1 MYKCL
6 ILSRIPIQKLHNDL
20 VYDPE
25 ILKFSVKEK
34 GAAWKLREYTQ
45 VLNNNLDLILA
56 NLDKERAE
64 ESTSGGGGGPEAAA
78 NAAAAVAPPQ
88 DMDKDPSE

>member
-1 MYKCL
+1 M
-6 ILSRIPIQKLHNDL
+6 
-20 VYDPE
+20 
-25 ILKFSVKEK
+25 FSVKEK

-56 NLDKERAE
+56 NLDKERVE
-64 ESTSGGGGGPEAAA
+64 ESTSGGGGPEVAANAATSAAA
-78 NAAAAVAPPQ
+78 NAAASAAPPQ

>member
-1 MYKCL
+1 M
-6 ILSRIPIQKLHNDL
+6 
-20 VYDPE
+20 
-25 ILKFSVKEK
+25 FSVKEK

-64 ESTSGGGGGPEAAA
+64 ESTSGGGPAAASQAA
-78 NAAAAVAPPQ
+78 NAAADAAASAAPPD
-88 DMDKDPSE
+88 DMDKDSSE

>member
-1 MYKCL
+1 M
-6 ILSRIPIQKLHNDL
+6 
-20 VYDPE
+20 
-25 ILKFSVKEK
+25 FSVKEK
-34 GAAWKLREYTQ
+34 GAGWKLREYTQ

-64 ESTSGGGGGPEAAA
+64 EGTSGGGPEAAA
-78 NAAAAVAPPQ
+78 SAAVTSAANAAPLE

>member
-1 MYKCL
+1 M
-6 ILSRIPIQKLHNDL
+6 
-20 VYDPE
+20 
-25 ILKFSVKEK
+25 FSVKEK

-64 ESTSGGGGGPEAAA
+64 ESTSGGGSEAAASAAASAAAGQAASAAA
-78 NAAAAVAPPQ
+78 NAAANAAPPE
-88 DMDKDPSE
+88 DLDKDSSE

>member
-1 MYKCL
+1 M
-6 ILSRIPIQKLHNDL
+6 
-20 VYDPE
+20 
-25 ILKFSVKEK
+25 ILKKRMFSVKEK

-64 ESTSGGGGGPEAAA
+64 ESTSGGGSEAAA
-78 NAAAAVAPPQ
+78 NAAAGQAASAAANAAANAAPPE
-88 DMDKDPSE
+88 DMDKDSSE

>member
-1 MYKCL
+1 M
-6 ILSRIPIQKLHNDL
+6 
-20 VYDPE
+20 
-25 ILKFSVKEK
+25 FSVKEK

-64 ESTSGGGGGPEAAA
+64 ESTNGGGSGSEAAA
-78 NAAAAVAPPQ
+78 NAAAIAAANAAANMAASAATNAAAKAAPPE

>member
-1 MYKCL
+1 L
-6 ILSRIPIQKLHNDL
+6 QGVTNDQKLL
-20 VYDPE
+20 T
-25 ILKFSVKEK
+25 ILKKLMFSVKEK

-64 ESTSGGGGGPEAAA
+64 ESTSGGGPAAASQAA
-78 NAAAAVAPPQ
+78 NAAADAAASAAPPD
-88 DMDKDPSE
+88 DMDKDSSE